1 MNKKYAPPQLK
12 RTTLTTSRM
21 MEFCS
26 EKELVAQIGHARED
40 WPLVVLKELIDNA
53 LDACEDTQTQPI
65 INVVVDEHGICV
77 SDNGPGIPKSTVKD
91 MLNFSVRVSSRE
103 AYIAPDRGA
112 QGNALKTLVAIP
124 YALDGNQGQVEIIAR
139 GKKHVL
145 TMNVD
150 AIRQTPIIDRKTE
163 KFVQKGTSVKIVWPQ
178 RARSI
183 LTAAKPRFVQFVQNY
198 TFLNPHLKLNLD
210 CFGEPNRIDATNSGW
225 SKWLP
230 SNPTPSHWYEEKHL
244 SRLIAGYIAYDRF
257 HKRDRTVRDFISEF
271 RGLRRSAKQKCVLD
285 ESGLGQVNL
294 SALADEQGIKSKL
307 VKALLTA
314 MCKHSKPVKPSALGV
329 IGRMH
334 LAHKFD
340 ELGSEIES
348 FQYRKVTGKNDD
360 GLPYVLEVGFAW
372 NENLGNRRRLITGVN
387 WSPGILDPFRQL
399 DEYGSSLDDIF
410 YECEVGINEPIVF
423 FMHLA
428 TPRIEYTDRGKTAVV
443 MRIPEEIIES
453 TVTSVTKKWTKQRK
467 AEKRRTSQSYQRRQV
482 MKKSP
487 AKISTKDAAYA
498 VMESA
503 YLKASTNNTLPA
515 TARQIMYAARP
526 KILRRTGLDKLSDKY
541 FIKTLLPDYMRDHPE
556 QTATWDVVY
565 DARGHHTEPHT
576 GKEIGLGTLAVR
588 EYLQRISEHTIDD
601 IIPKFGGQLYSTM
614 GPKNR
619 YSAILFIEKEGFMSL
634 FEKVRLAERYD
645 IAIMSTKGMSVTA
658 ARQLVD
664 TLCSGKEAVP
674 LLVLHDFD
682 KSGFSIVGTLQR
694 NTERFRFT
702 NKVKVVDL
710 GIRLVDIQKYNLE
723 SEDCSLG
730 EGVSEPT
737 QNLKENGATQEEIN
751 FLYRDKKPIER
762 KDRKKKYLFTGR
774 RVELNAFSSE
784 NLVEWIERKLEE
796 HGIKKVIPDNE
807 TLKTAYR
814 RAALANLLNKHIE
827 SVIDELKASVAKL
840 KPTQLAQKVGK
851 LLKQYPEMSWDQAI
865 ADIANNWAFNGSE
878 SENSRQGDTW

>member
-1 MNKKYAPPQLK
+1 MMNKKNAPPQLK

-40 WPLVVLKELIDNA
+40 WPLVVLEELVDNS
-53 LDACEDTQTQPI
+53 LDACEDTQVAPVI
-65 INVVVDEHGICV
+65 DIVVNEHGICV
-77 SDNGPGIPKSTVKD
+77 SDNGPGLLKSTVKD

-124 YALDGNQGQVEIIAR
+124 YALDGNQGQVEIIAQ
-139 GKKHVL
+139 GKKHVI
-145 TMNVD
+145 TMNAD

-163 KFVQKGTSVKIVWPQ
+163 KFVQKGTSFKIVWPH

-183 LTAAKPRFVQFVQNY
+183 LTAAKSRFVQFVKNY

-210 CFGEPNRIDATNSGW
+210 CFGERSQIDATNIGW

-230 SNPTPSHWYEEKHL
+230 SNPTSPHWYEEQHL
-244 SRLIAGYIAYDRF
+244 SHLIACYVAYDRF

-285 ESGLGQVNL
+285 ESGLGQVNF

-314 MCKHSKPVKPSALGV
+314 MCKHSKLVKPSALGV

-340 ELGSEIES
+340 ELGSEIKS

-360 GLPYVLEVGFAW
+360 GLPYVLEMGFAW
-372 NENLGNRRRLITGVN
+372 NENMGNRRRLITGVN

-399 DEYGSSLDDIF
+399 DEYGSSLDDIL

-453 TVTSVTKKWTKQRK
+453 TVTSVTKRWTNQRK

-503 YLKASTNNTLPA
+503 YLKASRKNTLPA
-515 TARQIMYAARP
+515 NARQIMYAARP
-526 KILRRTGLDKLSDKY
+526 KILRRTGLDKLSDTY
-541 FIKTLLPDYMRDHPE
+541 FTKTLLPDYMRDHPE
-556 QTATWDVVY
+556 QTATWDVAY

-619 YSAILFIEKEGFMSL
+619 YSAILFIEKEGFMPL
-634 FEKVRLAERYD
+634 FKAVQLAERYD
-645 IAIMSTKGMSVTA
+645 IAIMSTKGMSVMA

-664 TLCSGKEAVP
+664 TICGGNKTPIP

-682 KSGFSIVGTLQR
+682 KAGFSILGTLQR
-694 NTERFRFT
+694 DTPRYTFAN
-702 NKVKVVDL
+702 NVSVIDL
-710 GIRLVDIQKYNLE
+710 GIRLEDVQKYNLV
-723 SEDCSLG
+723 SEDCTLGKSDPSL
-730 EGVSEPT
+730 
-737 QNLKENGATQEEIN
+737 NLSENGATQDEID
-751 FLYRDKKPIER
+751 FLCSNRREGWYEQNYIGK
-762 KDRKKKYLFTGR
+762 
-774 RVELNAFSSE
+774 RVELNAFRSGDFI
-784 NLVEWIERKLEE
+784 EWIESKLKE
-796 HGIKKVIPDNE
+796 HGIKKVIPDNK

-814 RAALANLLNKHIE
+814 RAALANLLDKHVE
-827 SVIDELKASVAKL
+827 SVIDDAKASVAKL
-840 KPTQLAQKVGK
+840 KPTQLAQNVGK

-865 ADIANNWAFNGSE
+865 ADIADNGDFRGTESKNSNNEGI
-878 SENSRQGDTW
+878 G